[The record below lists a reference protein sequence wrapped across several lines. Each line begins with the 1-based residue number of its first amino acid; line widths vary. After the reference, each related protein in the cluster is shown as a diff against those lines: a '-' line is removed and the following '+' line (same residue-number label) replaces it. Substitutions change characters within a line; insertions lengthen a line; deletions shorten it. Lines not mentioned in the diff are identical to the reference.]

1 MIKIVLIVILSSV
14 VLYFLK
20 SVNSEL
26 FVPALLA
33 SGIVLIYVS
42 LSYVNKTFSFINEI
56 IELSGVDKQI
66 YKIIFKIV
74 GISYLIE
81 FGASAVEDIGYK
93 SISDKLIM
101 IGKLSILV
109 VSLPIFYAVINL
121 VLNLLK

>member
-1 MIKIVLIVILSSV
+1 MIKIVLIVILTSV

-20 SVNSEL
+20 SVNSDV

-33 SGIVLIYVS
+33 SGIILIYVA
-42 LSYVNKTFSFINEI
+42 LSYVTKTFSFIKEI

-93 SISDKLIM
+93 SLSDKLIM
-101 IGKLSILV
+101 IGKLSILI

-121 VLNLLK
+121 VLSLLK

>member
-20 SVNSEL
+20 SVNSDV

-33 SGIVLIYVS
+33 TGIILIYIS
-42 LSYVNKTFSFINEI
+42 LSYLNKTFGFINEI
-56 IELSGVDKQI
+56 ILLSGVDKQI

-81 FGASAVEDIGYK
+81 FGASTVEDIGYK

-121 VLNLLK
+121 IINLLK